1 MKKFA
6 ACIAQHL
13 KDDLH
18 LIKLAF
24 FPLNSKRNPLQ
35 QYEAIQQQ
43 RFAEAYNEYKLK
55 YDEALKRYYDDSK
68 RAEVMKDREW
78 LFKLHAMLALGKVPD
93 CKKTQLEQQFERCQS
108 PSIFMLFV
116 AEFAVA
122 YTALAFAL
130 LKYAF

>member
-18 LIKLAF
+18 LIKLVL
-24 FPLNSKRNPLQ
+24 FPLSSKRNPLQ
-35 QYEAIQQQ
+35 QYEAVQQQ
-43 RFAEAYNEYKLK
+43 RFAEAYNEYRLK
-55 YDEALKRYYDDSK
+55 YDEALKSYYDDIK

-78 LFKLHAMLALGKVPD
+78 LFMLHAMLALGKVPD
-93 CKKTQLEQQFERCQS
+93 CKKTQLERQFERCQS
-108 PSIFMLFV
+108 PSVFMLFI

-130 LKYAF
+130 LKLAF